1 MTQAGRPAAVVGMYP
16 DIPKHYLLL
25 FDSIIM
31 NSVEAALDVY
41 AMAPDLDLQRSI
53 ADIRYLQERGILQLR
68 MPSEEISE
76 QYEEELLEYLL
87 TVEETAPIRLKLPG
101 PPGLN
106 ELVERTKG
114 EL

>member
-1 MTQAGRPAAVVGMYP
+1 MYP